1 MNASQFVSAIVLKY
15 TLATRTQIV
24 NASVPTN
31 AVKMTIVPVQI
42 KCAQAT
48 TPAFLRLR
56 IPRPVNAIAQYH
68 TRATRTTIV
77 NASVHSSA
85 AKMAI
90 ALARIKNARATIP
103 ASLYL
108 RILLPVNV
116 LVLRHTFAM
125 VTIIAHVAVP
135 MHAAAITI
143 APMIQFAR
151 TMNAWFV
158 NALRHT
164 FAMIIGNVYV
174 PMHAAA
180 ITIAPTSQFARTMNA
195 GVVNALRHTFAMII
209 GMNVSVRTSVAATM
223 TVRMEPWVIVIR
235 TILATMMFLLE
246 GCDDLVCHN
255 ECILNQR

>member
-1 MNASQFVSAIVLKY
+1 MS
-15 TLATRTQIV
+15 
-24 NASVPTN
+24 
-31 AVKMTIVPVQI
+31 
-42 KCAQAT
+42 
-48 TPAFLRLR
+48 
-56 IPRPVNAIAQYH
+56 
-68 TRATRTTIV
+68 
-77 NASVHSSA
+77 
-85 AKMAI
+85 
-90 ALARIKNARATIP
+90 
-103 ASLYL
+103 
-108 RILLPVNV
+108 
-116 LVLRHTFAM
+116 
-125 VTIIAHVAVP
+125 
-135 MHAAAITI
+135 
-143 APMIQFAR
+143 
-151 TMNAWFV
+151 AWFV

>member
-1 MNASQFVSAIVLKY
+1 
-15 TLATRTQIV
+15 
-24 NASVPTN
+24 
-31 AVKMTIVPVQI
+31 
-42 KCAQAT
+42 
-48 TPAFLRLR
+48 
-56 IPRPVNAIAQYH
+56 
-68 TRATRTTIV
+68 
-77 NASVHSSA
+77 
-85 AKMAI
+85 
-90 ALARIKNARATIP
+90 
-103 ASLYL
+103 
-108 RILLPVNV
+108 
-116 LVLRHTFAM
+116 
-125 VTIIAHVAVP
+125 